1 MKLNGFI
8 KIALFFFAAF
18 AVGITAT
25 GLLFGFTAPRF
36 GHKHREGKRQ
46 YVRELKVE
54 NERLK
59 TEIFELKQQ
68 LETGESSGEF
78 APPPPW
84 PPQKAPPAR
93 HDHK

>member
-1 MKLNGFI
+1 MKTNGFI
-8 KIALFFFAAF
+8 KRAFFFLTAF
-18 AVGITAT
+18 AVGITVT

-36 GHKHREGKRQ
+36 GHRHREGKRH

-59 TEIFELKQQ
+59 TEILELKHQ
-68 LETGESSGEF
+68 LETGESIGEF
-78 APPPPW
+78 APPPPL
-84 PPQKAPPAR
+84 PAHKAPPAR